1 MILITGATG
10 TIGREVVR
18 QLVERGAPIRAMT
31 RDPARAAAFG
41 REVDV
46 VRGDLEEPASLRAA
60 LDGVEALFMLSAP
73 GPSIAAHDVAMV
85 DAAKKG
91 GVKRLV
97 KLSAFGADLRSR
109 VGDWHRAGEHAA
121 RTSGLAWTLL
131 RPVGFA
137 SNVLQW
143 AAAIRAGGVV
153 PIWTGDG
160 RQGIVHPRD
169 VAAVAVAALT
179 SDRHDGRTYTL
190 TGPELLSAHDQVA
203 ILERALGRSI
213 ETIDVPPDRVRDD
226 MLAAGAARD
235 FADAVFEGVS
245 FLREG
250 RAAALSDDVEAA
262 LGQKPLRFEAWAREN
277 LAAFGG
283 GSAAA

>member
-18 QLVERGAPIRAMT
+18 QLVERGAPVRALT
-31 RDPARAAAFG
+31 RDPAKAAALG
-41 REVDV
+41 REVDL
-46 VRGDLEEPASLRAA
+46 VRGDFEEPASLRPA
-60 LDGVEALFMLSAP
+60 LEGVEALFMLSAP
-73 GPSIAAHDVAMV
+73 GPSIAAHDLAMV
-85 DAAKKG
+85 DAAQKS

-97 KLSAFGADLRSR
+97 KLSAFGADLPSR
-109 VGDWHRAGEHAA
+109 IGDWHRAGEHAV

-153 PIWTGDG
+153 PISTGDG
-160 RQGIVHPRD
+160 RQGIIHPGD

-179 SDRHDGRTYTL
+179 SAHHDGSTYTL
-190 TGPELLSAHDQVA
+190 TGPELLSARDQVA
-203 ILERALGRSI
+203 SLARALGRSI
-213 ETIDVPPDRVRDD
+213 ETTDVPPDRLREQ
-226 MLAAGAARD
+226 MLAAGAAREL
-235 FADAVFEGVS
+235 AETVFEGVS

-250 RAAALSDDVEAA
+250 KAAALSDDVEAV
-262 LGQKPLRFEAWAREN
+262 LGRKPLRFEAWVREN
-277 LAAFGG
+277 LAAFG
-283 GSAAA
+283 AAPGAA

>member
-31 RDPARAAAFG
+31 RDPARAAALG
-41 REVDV
+41 REVEL
-46 VRGDLEEPASLRAA
+46 VRGDFDDPGSLRAA
-60 LDGVEALFMLSAP
+60 LRGVEALFLLSAP
-73 GPSIAAHDVAMV
+73 GPSISAHDVATV
-85 DAAKKG
+85 DAAQKS
-91 GVKRLV
+91 GVKKLV

-109 VGDWHRAGEHAA
+109 VGDWHRAGEHAV

-143 AAAIRAGGVV
+143 AAAIRAGGAV
-153 PIWTGDG
+153 PVWTGDG
-160 RQGIVHPRD
+160 RQGIIDPGD

-179 SDRHDGRTYTL
+179 SDRHDGRIYTL
-190 TGPELLSAHDQVA
+190 TGPELLNAHDQVA
-203 ILERALGRSI
+203 ILEGALGRSI
-213 ETIDVPPDRVRDD
+213 ETTDVPPDRVRDQ
-226 MLAAGAARD
+226 MLAAGAAREL
-235 FADAVFEGVS
+235 ADAVFEGVS

-250 RAAALSDDVEAA
+250 RAATLSDDVEAV
-262 LGQKPLRFEAWAREN
+262 LGREPRRFEAWVREN

-283 GSAAA
+283 ASGAA